1 MTRAQPGEFIMK
13 VKQQIVLAALL
24 FLFAASAH
32 AQAANVASTLTST
45 IQPGALMQL
54 LNPSSATEACNVPGG
69 TVVSTVS
76 VSGGDGNPIT
86 LSMTGN
92 TTDFVLSATTP
103 PANVVVA
110 PGGVILAD
118 CNKSYTNTI
127 TATQP

>member
-1 MTRAQPGEFIMK
+1 MK
-13 VKQQIVLAALL
+13 VAQQIALATLL
-24 FLFAASAH
+24 FLAASAH
-32 AQAANVASTLTST
+32 AQAANVGTTLTIT
-45 IQPGALMQL
+45 IQPGALMAL
-54 LNPSSATEACNVPGG
+54 LNPSSATEACSVAGG

>member
-1 MTRAQPGEFIMK
+1 MK
-13 VKQQIVLAALL
+13 VAQQIALAALL
-24 FLFAASAH
+24 FLLTASAH
-32 AQAANVASTLTST
+32 AQAANVAATLTIT
-45 IQPGALMQL
+45 MQAGALAAL

-69 TVVSTVS
+69 TVISTVS
-76 VSGGDGNPIT
+76 ISGGDGNPIT

-92 TTDFVLSATTP
+92 TTDFALSATTP